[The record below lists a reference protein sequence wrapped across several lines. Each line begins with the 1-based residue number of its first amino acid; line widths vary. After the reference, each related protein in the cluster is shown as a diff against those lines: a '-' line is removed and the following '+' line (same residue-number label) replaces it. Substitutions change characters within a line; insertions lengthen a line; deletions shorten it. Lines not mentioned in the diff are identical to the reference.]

1 MLANSHILNA
11 GRSYNARMALT
22 FDIGDPAAPRGH
34 ALLYFRDRDGNRF
47 VATYVLV
54 LPIKMD
60 IGKYLPPL
68 MAAQFGGL
76 AGEAMGEGLEAFAAP
91 PMPEEMR
98 VPALERLSRLR
109 GDDLIGGGDI
119 SVDDIAAAMQATAEA
134 VQEYSAMY
142 RASVEVVPVVA
153 VAEANRETDAVES
166 SDVHRVLFEL
176 LTERDRVAEL
186 AKLVGTLRF
195 ATDNGDEALAG
206 ESDTA
211 MMALEGLL
219 PEHFWVGRVRLA
231 ARDMTPAGESMA
243 RLLVERCYR
252 LMDQDFPAVE
262 DLERQIEAAD

>member
-1 MLANSHILNA
+1 MT
-11 GRSYNARMALT
+11 LT

-47 VATYVLV
+47 VGTYVLV

-60 IGKYLPPL
+60 VGKYLPPL
-68 MAAQFGGL
+68 MAAQLGGL
-76 AGEAMGEGLEAFAAP
+76 AGEAMGEGLGAFAAP
-91 PMPEEMR
+91 PMPEE
-98 VPALERLSRLR
+98 VQVQALERLARLR
-109 GDDLIGGGDI
+109 GDDLIAGGDL
-119 SVDDIAAAMQATAEA
+119 SVDDVGAAMLATAEA

-142 RASVEVVPVVA
+142 RAGVEATPTIA
-153 VAEANRETDAVES
+153 VAEADRQADAVAS

-176 LTERDRVAEL
+176 LNERDRVAEL

-195 ATDNGDEALAG
+195 ATDHSDEALAS

-219 PEHFWVGRVRLA
+219 PDHFWVGRVRLA
-231 ARDMTPAGESMA
+231 ARDMTPTGESMA

-252 LMDQDFPAVE
+252 LLDQDFPVVE
-262 DLERQIEAAD
+262 DLERQIESAGGEAPGVG